1 MKVIKVHPVTATEN
15 GTIVKRKKD
24 YKLRG
29 FIDRYLDLVEETL

>member
-15 GTIVKRKKD
+15 GTIVKRKD